1 MAIEIRINKD
11 VGSYQAKFIGPFTM
25 RQTICIVAAA
35 PVCWGIYFGLSPILT
50 TEVAGFLVFI
60 PATIAA
66 LFGWVKPFGMPME
79 RFLKSVCITLF
90 LAPACRKYI
99 TVNRHESAL
108 AALASVSPDTP
119 AKKKRHKKYKVSKE
133 AVK

>member
-35 PVCWGIYFGLSPILT
+35 PACWGIYFGLSPILT